1 MMRAALTTY
10 LVLATV
16 FSSFAQVA
24 TIESTSNVLKEKL
37 ASIYITRRLQ
47 NHVPFYS
54 PVYIPTNAISP
65 IVLSPIK
72 INLMNQTEAHW
83 NGNFKFD
90 AWGKDRYP
98 LYMQPN
104 RYDWMHKVRENE
116 KR

>member
-1 MMRAALTTY
+1 MRATLTIF
-10 LVLATV
+10 LILAIV
-16 FSSFAQVA
+16 FTSVAQVT
-24 TIESTSNVLKEKL
+24 TIESTSNLLKEKL
-37 ASIYITRRLQ
+37 ANIYISKRLQ

-72 INLMNQTEAHW
+72 INFGQKKAAGW
-83 NGNFKFD
+83 NENFKFD

-104 RYDWMHKVRENE
+104 RYDWMYKVRQNE